1 MLVEFTRTQTVKLEG
16 HITITFH
23 EGTRADLPDDVAKQG
38 IIEGWCKCV
47 AVSPGPDEIAV
58 AAPSETKRKRGS

>member
-23 EGTRADLPDDVAKQG
+23 EGTRVDLPDDIAEEG
-38 IIEGWCKCV
+38 LSEGWCH
-47 AVSPGPDEIAV
+47 AIADAPGPDEAAV
-58 AAPSETKRKRGS
+58 AKPAETKRKKA

>member
-23 EGTRADLPDDVAKQG
+23 EGTRVDLPDDVVGQG
-38 IIEGWCKCV
+38 LSEGWCK
-47 AVSPGPDEIAV
+47 AV
-58 AAPSETKRKRGS
+58 AAAPGPEETAVAEPAETKRKRGS

>member
-23 EGTRADLPDDVAKQG
+23 EGKRVDLPDDLVAQG
-38 IIEGWCKCV
+38 ISEGWCKAV
-47 AVSPGPDEIAV
+47 AAAPGPDEAAV
-58 AAPSETKRKRGS
+58 AKPAETKRKRGS